1 MEQTTFETM
10 PKAIDE
16 LRNGQNRLEELV
28 GKLIHQHSPQQE
40 KEEFITLKQV
50 CELTGYASPTIYGLI
65 GKNAIPHFKKGQ
77 RLFFDRAAIISW
89 IREGK
94 RKSQTEISANADAR
108 LAGNTKKK

>member
-1 MEQTTFETM
+1 MEPTSFDTM

-28 GKLIHQHSPQQE
+28 SKLLQQHPPKD

-50 CELTGYASPTIYGLI
+50 CALTGYAPPTIYGLI

-77 RLFFDRAAIISW
+77 RLFFERAAILSW
-89 IREGK
+89 IKEGK
-94 RKSQTEISANADAR
+94 RKSNAEIEASADER
-108 LAGNTKKK
+108 LAGKRNKVK